1 MIAVRK
7 GPFLALALAGAL
19 ATLGCA
25 DEAAAP
31 AIERRLVV
39 EWLTCIDCHPDQL
52 NVILSAAIGAPDSV
66 VAMLRRDLENGPDAA
81 TFASL
86 DSASDRSFRRLT
98 TTVAPPGFGHVAWRP
113 NNALVF
119 QARHRLLASRTW
131 RMRAAI
137 ALARI
142 GTRSAV
148 QALDGA
154 CPGLTDTVEVET
166 VALARLS
173 VDATHGAC
181 WTMADSLHLLGSAP
195 EAHAWVRP

>member
-1 MIAVRK
+1 MTAVRK

-19 ATLGCA
+19 AALGCT
-25 DEAAAP
+25 DEVAAP
-31 AIERRLVV
+31 AIERRLIV

-52 NVILSAAIGAPDSV
+52 NVILSAAMRAPDSV

-86 DSASDRSFRRLT
+86 DSASDRSFRRLS

-119 QARHRLLASRTW
+119 QARHRLLASRAW

-142 GTRSAV
+142 GTPSAV
-148 QALDGA
+148 QALDGV
-154 CPGLTDTVEVET
+154 CPALTDTVEVET

-173 VDATHGAC
+173 VDTAHGPC
-181 WTMADSLHLLGSAP
+181 WTRADSLGILGSAP
-195 EAHAWVRP
+195 QAYAWVRP